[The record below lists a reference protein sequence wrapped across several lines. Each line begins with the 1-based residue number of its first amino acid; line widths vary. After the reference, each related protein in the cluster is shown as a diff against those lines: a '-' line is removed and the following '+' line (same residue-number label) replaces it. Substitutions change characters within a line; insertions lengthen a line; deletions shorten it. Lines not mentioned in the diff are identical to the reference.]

1 MLTLPGEYWG
11 LVRELTP
18 QVRNAEAGLLTAEQD
33 DDPDLLWAALD
44 EACRRAGKRVRRGW
58 VGHDRAALAWLQE
71 DDVRLQL
78 APWLTV
84 VGVTAPSA

>member
-18 QVRNAEAGLLTAEQD
+18 QVRDAEAGLLTADLD
-33 DDPDLLWAALD
+33 DDPDVLWAALD
-44 EACRRAGKRVRRGW
+44 EACRRAGKRVRRAW
-58 VGHDRAALAWLQE
+58 VGHDHAALAWLHE

-84 VGVTAPSA
+84 VGVRAPVA